1 MASRFAYNAVWGAVV
16 VVACVVA
23 GCTPSVDAAEPETVE
38 APAPQSPAP
47 APQAPP
53 TVSECDGNTQTAIQE
68 VIESQSTALG
78 ANDFELAYTFA
89 SPAFRAGVTLE
100 MFERVIT
107 RQYDMLI
114 YFEEAV
120 FGPCE
125 IIAEGTAQV
134 NVEVRSSFYRPVA
147 MVYEMVFVDGQWW
160 VSAVDNPV
168 SAIPNA

>member
-1 MASRFAYNAVWGAVV
+1 MAPRIAHHAVWGVWVA
-16 VVACVVA
+16 VACMVA
-23 GCTPSVDAAEPETVE
+23 GCSQPRDAAEPEIVQVPPPPSV
-38 APAPQSPAP
+38 APAPP
-47 APQAPP
+47 APP
-53 TVSECDGNTQTAIQE
+53 TVAQCDATTQTAIQQ

-78 ANDFELAYTFA
+78 AQDFELAYTFA

-114 YFEEAV
+114 YFEGAV

-125 IIAEGTAQV
+125 IIADGIAQM
-134 NVEVRSSFYRPVA
+134 NVEVQSTVYRPVA
-147 MVYEMVFVDGQWW
+147 MVYEMVFVEDQWW